1 MAFGQPSGPP
11 ATARQLRDLLA
22 LVEGAGHSDFRD
34 ARGPLGLTQR
44 QAGGRFTQDEAAT
57 LIAQLEVEA
66 EAEAEQREG
75 SDGGVGEPE
84 GTAPKAARPPS
95 EAQLDRA
102 ARAASPPRSSRVPP
116 AATAAR
122 SSNLAEQLQ
131 RVPEE
136 LLVDELRRRGWALIP
151 PSLAT

>member
-11 ATARQLRDLLA
+11 ATARQLRDLTA

-44 QAGGRFTQDEAAT
+44 QAGGRFTQDEAAE
-57 LIAQLEVEA
+57 LISRLEA
-66 EAEAEQREG
+66 EEREG
-75 SDGGVGEPE
+75 MSE
-84 GTAPKAARPPS
+84 GSADTAPRSPRAAPRTAPRAP
-95 EAQLDRA
+95 A
-102 ARAASPPRSSRVPP
+102 ARA
-116 AATAAR
+116 
-122 SSNLAEQLQ
+122 SNLAEQLQ

-151 PSLAT
+151 PSPAT